1 MLFDQNC
8 SWNLIPLPRNNLD
21 RIIILCQALCATEP
35 DRVEWEQ
42 WVVTGWG
49 SKCQYCPGQCIL
61 SGIFRSSYT
70 GVDDSYVCIDLWYNY
85 NFYGRI
91 LIARLYTE
99 ELGTVLGQHLF
110 GDEKWVILDVKW
122 TMSLQP
128 KEYDLSYKVLLIGE
142 STVGKSSLI
151 RCYSKPDQAFTSALM
166 PTYGE

>member
-1 MLFDQNC
+1 MFVLIFDT
-8 SWNLIPLPRNNLD
+8 I
-21 RIIILCQALCATEP
+21 
-35 DRVEWEQ
+35 
-42 WVVTGWG
+42 
-49 SKCQYCPGQCIL
+49 
-61 SGIFRSSYT
+61 
-70 GVDDSYVCIDLWYNY
+70 

-142 STVGKSSLI
+142 SAVGKSSLI